1 MYSVSFV
8 PRFPLNLP
16 FVTLFYVYLPH
27 IYSTSDMCS
36 ALFLCLSRVVCAF
49 SSFPLN
55 ICYFSVAIRRSQLLL
70 ASARSLWQPCWW
82 WINVGGRFG
91 CVIPP
96 NPQPKA
102 LHIVQSQRPHI
113 SEDGEWRSMP
123 SCLHRRFV
131 VGNLNQVQTCVK
143 ICSTHSGGLTQF
155 DISWSAGG
163 WRLHR

>member
-96 NPQPKA
+96 NPRPEV
-102 LHIVQSQRPHI
+102 LLIVQSRRPQFY
-113 SEDGEWRSMP
+113 EDGKRRSMP
-123 SCLHRRFV
+123 NSRHRRCVF
-131 VGNLNQVQTCVK
+131 GNLNRVQPCVER
-143 ICSTHSGGLTQF
+143 CSTRSGSQIES
-155 DISWSAGG
+155 DISRSVGW
-163 WRLHR
+163 WRLHK